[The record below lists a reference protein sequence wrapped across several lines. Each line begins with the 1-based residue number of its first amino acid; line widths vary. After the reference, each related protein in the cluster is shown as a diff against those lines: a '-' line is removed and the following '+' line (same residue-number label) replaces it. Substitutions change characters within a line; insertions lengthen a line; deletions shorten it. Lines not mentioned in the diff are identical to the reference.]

1 MHIPKATYRIQLGP
15 GFGFEELR
23 KIVPYL
29 AGLGISHIY
38 ASPVFEARR
47 GSTHGYDI
55 TDPNAINPEIGTR
68 EDLEKLAADLN
79 AMDMYWL
86 QDIVPNHMAYDCGNA
101 MLMDVLEF
109 GENSPFFGFF
119 DIDWTDPVTGQRSP
133 LLAPFL
139 ARFYDECLESGE
151 ITLVW
156 DNQGLGIRY
165 RDIRFPVR
173 IDTYPVVLE
182 EAGRL
187 LRADVETED
196 PSAGSFDYII
206 NTLRSFDTLDAVERR
221 YSSACKAKQ
230 DLLDFM
236 EGQPE
241 ARARIDTVIARF
253 NGTPGDI
260 GSFDLLDE
268 LLSMQTFRLAC
279 WKVAAEEINYRR
291 FAAVNRLISLRMET
305 EQVFDHYHRL
315 IIELVG
321 SGVVSGLRIDHV
333 DGLYDPTGYLEKLR
347 RKTGDAYI
355 VVEKILGPD
364 ESLPAWPVSGTTG
377 YDFLNQV
384 NGVLCET
391 RNAGRVGRIYSHFIG
406 MSTHY
411 EDLVHRKKRLMTD
424 MHMPEVTEGLA
435 ASARLISRRLRRGR
449 DMTLHGLRHC
459 IAELMASFPVY
470 RTYVDAA
477 GVSEADVGVVNEAV
491 NRAIK
496 RNPGHAHELNFLR
509 SLLLL
514 DYDGSLPAGLADQIL
529 HFVMRFQNFTGP
541 ITAKGFEDTVLYL
554 YNRHLALNEVG
565 GSPDR
570 FGVTLDAFHDF
581 NRQRQKT
588 WPHSMSAT
596 STHDT
601 KRGEDVRA
609 RLNVLSEIP
618 NEWERRVRAW
628 RLLNGPKKLYLDGT
642 RVPDR
647 NDEYFLYQTLI
658 GAFPFEEGERPAFTK
673 RLRAYLVKAVREA
686 KIHTAWLEPDSEYE
700 NAFILFVEKLLEPG
714 STNEFLA
721 DFLPFQ
727 RRVAHYGILN
737 SLAQTLLKLTA
748 PGVPDV
754 YQGSEFWDL
763 SLVDPDNRRPVDFE
777 RRAASLEQ
785 LRASACNDISRTVA
799 DLRASKEDGRIK
811 QFLIHRILGVRSS
824 MPGVFDRGGY
834 RPLGATGA
842 HGRHI
847 IAFAREHGNGYAIAI
862 APRFF
867 TILVKDGEWPHGG
880 AVWKDTRIAVPDG
893 FPGIWKDAV
902 TDGVVHADGGILVGD
917 VLREFPSALIVSE
930 AE

>member
-15 GFGFEELR
+15 GFGFEELQ

-119 DIDWTDPVTGQRSP
+119 DIDWTDPVTGERSP

-173 IDTYPVVLE
+173 IDTYPVLLE

-187 LRADVETED
+187 LRADVGAED
-196 PSAGSFDYII
+196 PSAGRFDYII
-206 NTLRSFDTLDAVERR
+206 NTLRGLDALDAVEGR
-221 YSSACKAKQ
+221 YSSASKAKQ
-230 DLLDFM
+230 DLLDLV
-236 EGQPE
+236 EGHPE

-260 GSFDLLDE
+260 GSLDSLDD

-315 IIELVG
+315 IIEMVG
-321 SGVVSGLRIDHV
+321 SGVISGLRIDHV

-364 ESLPAWPVSGTTG
+364 ESLPVWPVSGTTG

-391 RNAGRVGRIYSHFIG
+391 RSAGRLGRIYSHFIG

-449 DMTLHGLRHC
+449 DMTLHGLRH
-459 IAELMASFPVY
+459 
-470 RTYVDAA
+470 
-477 GVSEADVGVVNEAV
+477 
-491 NRAIK
+491 
-496 RNPGHAHELNFLR
+496 
-509 SLLLL
+509 
-514 DYDGSLPAGLADQIL
+514 
-529 HFVMRFQNFTGP
+529 
-541 ITAKGFEDTVLYL
+541 
-554 YNRHLALNEVG
+554 
-565 GSPDR
+565 
-570 FGVTLDAFHDF
+570 
-581 NRQRQKT
+581 
-588 WPHSMSAT
+588 
-596 STHDT
+596 
-601 KRGEDVRA
+601 
-609 RLNVLSEIP
+609 
-618 NEWERRVRAW
+618 
-628 RLLNGPKKLYLDGT
+628 
-642 RVPDR
+642 
-647 NDEYFLYQTLI
+647 
-658 GAFPFEEGERPAFTK
+658 
-673 RLRAYLVKAVREA
+673 
-686 KIHTAWLEPDSEYE
+686 
-700 NAFILFVEKLLEPG
+700 
-714 STNEFLA
+714 
-721 DFLPFQ
+721 
-727 RRVAHYGILN
+727 
-737 SLAQTLLKLTA
+737 
-748 PGVPDV
+748 
-754 YQGSEFWDL
+754 
-763 SLVDPDNRRPVDFE
+763 
-777 RRAASLEQ
+777 
-785 LRASACNDISRTVA
+785 
-799 DLRASKEDGRIK
+799 
-811 QFLIHRILGVRSS
+811 
-824 MPGVFDRGGY
+824 
-834 RPLGATGA
+834 
-842 HGRHI
+842 
-847 IAFAREHGNGYAIAI
+847 
-862 APRFF
+862 
-867 TILVKDGEWPHGG
+867 
-880 AVWKDTRIAVPDG
+880 
-893 FPGIWKDAV
+893 
-902 TDGVVHADGGILVGD
+902 
-917 VLREFPSALIVSE
+917 
-930 AE
+930 